1 MELKG
6 WIRGIVA
13 TVALLLG
20 AAQSG
25 SALTLTPT
33 GGGLTSTVGNYACAS
48 ATSPALCPVQKTF
61 DLLASGTATGSISID
76 TGTNLA
82 TISLTVASFSYDDV
96 TAPVGGVDELAFTN
110 VFYSAVVSVV
120 DNGLG
125 SYNQGAAVNGS
136 VSGNYEQKLLGATV
150 TAATPF
156 NETASFASL
165 VCPVSGI
172 GQCGLTVG
180 NGAVGFYDLNVGSGP
195 ALTKFVNT
203 FNINVVPE
211 PATSALLA
219 LGLGVLAVRRRSA
232 H

>member
-1 MELKG
+1 MDLKG
-6 WIRGIVA
+6 WVRGIAAAV
-13 TVALLLG
+13 TLLLG

-33 GGGLTSTVGNYACAS
+33 GGGLTSTIANYACAS
-48 ATSPALCPVQKTF
+48 ATSPALCGALKTF
-61 DLLASGTATGSISID
+61 DLFVAGTATGSIDID

-82 TISLTVASFSYDDV
+82 TISLSVANFSYDDV
-96 TAPVGGVDELAFTN
+96 TLPVGGVDELAFTN
-110 VFYSAVVSVV
+110 VLYSAVVSVV

-125 SYNQGAAVNGS
+125 FYNQGAAVNGS

-150 TAATPF
+150 TAAAAF

-165 VCPVSGI
+165 VCPVSGV

-180 NGAVGFYDLNVGSGP
+180 NGVAGLYDLNVGSGP

-203 FNINVVPE
+203 FNVNVVPE